1 MTRSIMTNCMPDGN
15 KEDLSELED
24 VFICDATA
32 HMADITSDN
41 YYSTRFA
48 ESTSEMVWGLTQAM
62 PEEYQPTKE
71 SYIRNYDIDEMANM
85 LFRESYTD
93 FAGMHGVAD
102 TSYRKE
108 LAPVDK
114 VARFKSKYPDR
125 CRAYVGIDP
134 LVEDGNH
141 PAYEESDIIDELD
154 RRIEHVGAEGIKLYP
169 THFEEDGSYE
179 GFDLVELDRGEEII
193 ERILDHGIDNI
204 SLHKSIPAGATPLD
218 DYDPRVVSDLATSY
232 PEINWEIVHGGI
244 TFPEEVSMMV
254 GNFDNIFVNL
264 GITSMFAVQGPER
277 FKNIMAG
284 ILQAGGRAAI
294 DQIIWSTETAIIH
307 PQPMIE
313 AFWQLDMSGLSG
325 WYGEITITQE
335 DKKKILGENWAK
347 MRGESVD
354 ELEEEF
360 SDDRFDRGEL
370 KRPFSTT
377 DFEAANP
384 AVAGADD

>member
-1 MTRSIMTNCMPDGN
+1 MSETDNADR
-15 KEDLSELED
+15 SELGE

-32 HMADITSDN
+32 HMADITPEN

-48 ESTSEMVWGLTQAM
+48 ESTSEMVWGLAQAM
-62 PEEYQPTKE
+62 PPAYQPTKE
-71 SYIRNYDIDEMANM
+71 SYIRDYSADETANM

-108 LAPVDK
+108 LSPVDK
-114 VARFKSKYPDR
+114 VAEFKKKYPDR

-134 LVEDGNH
+134 LVEDGDH

-154 RRIEHVGAEGIKLYP
+154 RRIELVGAEGIKLYP
-169 THFEEDGSYE
+169 THFEEDGSYD
-179 GFDLVELDRGEEII
+179 GFDLVELDRGDEII
-193 ERILDHGIDNI
+193 ERIIEHGIDNI
-204 SLHKSIPAGATPLD
+204 SLHKSIPAGATPLN
-218 DYDPRVVSDLATSY
+218 DYDPRVVSDLATRY

-264 GITSMFAVQGPER
+264 GITSIFAMEGEKR
-277 FKNIMAG
+277 FKDIIGG
-284 ILQAGGRAAI
+284 ILQAGGRDAI

-313 AFWQLDMSGLSG
+313 AFWDLDMSGLEG
-325 WYGEITITQE
+325 WYGEVTVTQE
-335 DKKKILGENWAK
+335 DKKKIFGENWAR

-354 ELEEEF
+354 ELEEAF
-360 SDDRFDRGEL
+360 SNDEFDRDEI
-370 KRPFSTT
+370 KPPFSTT
-377 DFEAANP
+377 DFKAANP
-384 AVAGADD
+384 APAGADD